1 MSEYDS
7 DIEFDFFDEPE
18 TGESSPSPGRPRPQR
33 QQGGGP
39 PQRPGHAGIPPTAR
53 LAGLIA
59 FGILIVVLLV
69 LWVQSC
75 SGTSKK
81 SSYKNYLGTVAQLA
95 VDSNRLGGTLAST
108 IATPGI
114 KAGELANKMDSL
126 AQQQQVDQQT
136 AAKTKPPAALT
147 VQHRNLVEAL
157 QLRVDGLTGLALALR
172 AGAGSTKVSETAT
185 NLASQTQYLVA
196 SDVLWNAK
204 FRVPAETLIARD
216 GITGL
221 KVPASRFLTEQGVD
235 SSAFWTPVVERL
247 NGNGTSGGNTSGQA
261 VGTQLIGVAA
271 LPKNQQLSP
280 TQLNTVVDTTNLGFA
295 VQVKNSGDVQVASV
309 QVTITIKQTKPISA
323 TRTIALINPGQTATV
338 TFKGLTQ
345 PEFVVRT
352 TLEVDVQPVPGESN
366 PNNNSASYP
375 VIFSLG

>member
-18 TGESSPSPGRPRPQR
+18 TGERPAAPGRSRPQR
-33 QQGGGP
+33 QQGGP
-39 PQRPGHAGIPPTAR
+39 PQRQGPGGISPTAR

-75 SGTSKK
+75 SGTSTK
-81 SSYKNYLGTVAQLA
+81 SSYKNYLGKVAVLA
-95 VDSNRLGGTLAST
+95 GDSNRLGRSLAQA

-114 KAGELANKMDSL
+114 KAGELANKMTSL
-126 AQQQQVDQQT
+126 AQQQQNDQQQ
-136 AAKTKPPAALT
+136 AVRLKPPSQL
-147 VQHRNLVEAL
+147 VVEHRIVVEAL
-157 QLRVDGLTGLALALR
+157 QLRVDGLTGLARALR

-185 NLASQTQYLVA
+185 TLASQTQYLVA
-196 SDVLWNAK
+196 SDVLWQAK
-204 FRVPAETLIARD
+204 FREPAQVLIGRD
-216 GITGL
+216 GITDVT
-221 KVPASRFLTEQGVD
+221 VPNSQFLQEQGVD

-247 NGNGTSGGNTSGQA
+247 NGNSTSGGNTSGKA
-261 VGTQLIGVAA
+261 VGTQLIGVSA

-309 QVTITIKQTKPISA
+309 QVTITIKQQKPISA
-323 TRTIALINPGQTATV
+323 TRTIALINPGATATV

-345 PEFVVRT
+345 PQFVVRT

-366 PNNNSASYP
+366 PGNNSQSYP